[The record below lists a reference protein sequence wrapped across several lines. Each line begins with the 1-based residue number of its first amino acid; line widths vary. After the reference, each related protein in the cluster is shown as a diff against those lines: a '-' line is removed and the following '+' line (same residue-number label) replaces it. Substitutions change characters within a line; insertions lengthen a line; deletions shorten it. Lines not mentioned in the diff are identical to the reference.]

1 MIKIITS
8 ISITEAGALPRNWK
22 VLPMIPASGTFSSET
37 STSGS
42 GRARTATVD
51 FKVSRH
57 VPELSRESILKLSFD
72 DGSYAMVGSD
82 DLPAVLTVK
91 TSSVTVCTC
100 KWTAPE
106 L

>member
-8 ISITEAGALPRNWK
+8 ISLTEAGALPRNWK
-22 VLPMIPASGTFSSET
+22 TLPMIPASGTFSSEA

-42 GRARTATVD
+42 GRSRTVTVD
-51 FKVSRH
+51 FKVARR
-57 VPELSRESILKLSFD
+57 VPELSREIILKLSFD

-82 DLPAVLTVK
+82 DLPATLTVK
-91 TSSVTVCTC
+91 TSSATVCTC
-100 KWTAPE
+100 KWVTPE